1 MSESGN
7 LTYLHKVLEQSVK
20 DGKSF
25 THEESVIHGPR
36 GLTIKYYSKKDDDV
50 EKIVIYSKDG
60 SFIMKTDKGEKTLS
74 KDELIKELDSNKK
87 LKFALAYVKTSKASL
102 SRSIKRASKKTS
114 KRGSKKTSKR
124 ASKKTSK
131 RTSKKTSK
139 KSKRTSKKTSKKS
152 KRTSKKTSKRSSKK
166 TSRK

>member
-25 THEESVIHGPR
+25 THAETVIHGPR

-74 KDELIKELDSNKK
+74 KDDLIKELDSNKK

-114 KRGSKKTSKR
+114 KRTSKKTSKK
-124 ASKKTSK
+124 SKK
-131 RTSKKTSK
+131 TSKKTSK
-139 KSKRTSKKTSKKS
+139 KSKRTS
-152 KRTSKKTSKRSSKK
+152 
-166 TSRK
+166 RK

>member
-1 MSESGN
+1 MSETGN

-60 SFIMKTDKGEKTLS
+60 SFVMKSDGGEKTLS
-74 KDELIKELDSNKK
+74 KDELIKELESNKK

-114 KRGSKKTSKR
+114 KKTKRTSKKTKR
-124 ASKKTSK
+124 TSK

-139 KSKRTSKKTSKKS
+139 KT
-152 KRTSKKTSKRSSKK
+152 KRSSK
-166 TSRK
+166 

>member
-36 GLTIKYYSKKDDDV
+36 GLTIKYYYKKDDDV

-114 KRGSKKTSKR
+114 KRT
-124 ASKKTSK
+124 SKKTSK

-139 KSKRTSKKTSKKS
+139 KPKMN
-152 KRTSKKTSKRSSKK
+152 SKRSSKK
-166 TSRK
+166 NKRSSKKV

>member
-74 KDELIKELDSNKK
+74 KDDLIKELDSNKK

-102 SRSIKRASKKTS
+102 SRTIKRASKKTS
-114 KRGSKKTSKR
+114 KRT
-124 ASKKTSK
+124 SKKTSK

-139 KSKRTSKKTSKKS
+139 KSKRS
-152 KRTSKKTSKRSSKK
+152 SKRSSKR